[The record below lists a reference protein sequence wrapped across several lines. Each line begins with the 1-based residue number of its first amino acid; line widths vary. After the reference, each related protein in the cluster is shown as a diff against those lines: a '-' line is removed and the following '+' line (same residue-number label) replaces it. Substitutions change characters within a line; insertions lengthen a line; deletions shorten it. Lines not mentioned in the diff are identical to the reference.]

1 MNWARL
7 PDFPWD
13 TLAPAR
19 ERAAAHPGGIV
30 DLSVGTPVDP
40 TPSVITDALIAHADA
55 PGYPTTV
62 GTQDLHAS
70 IRGWI
75 DRRLDGV
82 SGAAILPTIGSKEAI
97 ATLPWVLGL
106 SGPVVIP
113 EIAYPTYAVGAVAA
127 GLEYIA
133 SDRPEDVSHASAIWV
148 NSPSNPTGRVLSAQ
162 RLAEIVTHARESGIP
177 VLSDE
182 CYVELGWSEQPVSV
196 LHPQVNGGD
205 LTGIVAVHSL
215 SKRSTMAGYR
225 FGFLAGDP
233 RIIGELLERRKHLG
247 EMVPTP
253 VQHAATA
260 AYADDAHVVE
270 QRTRYARRRTLL
282 RGAVVSAGFT
292 VDHSDAGLYLW
303 ITRDEPC
310 WEVVDWFAERGILV
324 TPGDFYGPRG
334 ARHVRVA
341 LTATD
346 PAVDAAVE
354 RLTV

>member
-1 MNWARL
+1 LDWARL

-19 ERAAAHPGGIV
+19 RRAAEHPGGII

-40 TPSVITDALIAHADA
+40 TPSVITDALIAHANA

-62 GTQDLHAS
+62 GTPELHAA
-70 IRGWI
+70 IHGWI
-75 DRRLDGV
+75 DRRLGGV
-82 SGAAILPTIGSKEAI
+82 LGAAILPTIGSKEAI

-113 EIAYPTYAVGAVAA
+113 DIAYPTYAVGAVAA
-127 GLEYIA
+127 ELEYVA
-133 SDRPEDVSHASAIWV
+133 TDRPEDVPRASAIWV
-148 NSPSNPTGRVLSAQ
+148 NSPSNPTGRVLSSQ
-162 RLAEIVTHARESGIP
+162 RLAEIITHARSLGIP

-182 CYVELGWSEQPVSV
+182 CYIELGWTGEPVSI
-196 LHPQVNGGD
+196 LHPEVNGGD
-205 LTGIVAVHSL
+205 VTGIVAVHSL

-247 EMVPTP
+247 EMVPEP
-253 VQHAATA
+253 VQFAAAA
-260 AYADDAHVVE
+260 AYSDDTHVEV
-270 QRTRYARRRTLL
+270 QRARYERRRAQL
-282 RGAVVSAGFT
+282 RTAVESAGFT

-310 WEVVDWFAERGILV
+310 WDVVAWFAGRGILV

-346 PAVDAAVE
+346 AAVDSAVE
-354 RLTV
+354 RLAV

>member
-1 MNWARL
+1 MDWARL

-19 ERAAAHPGGIV
+19 DRAAAHPGGIV

-40 TPSVITDALIAHADA
+40 TPSVITEVLIAHANA
-55 PGYPTTV
+55 PGYPTTA
-62 GTQDLHAS
+62 GTSDLHAA
-70 IRGWI
+70 IHGWI
-75 DRRLDGV
+75 DRRLGGV

-127 GLEYIA
+127 RLECIA
-133 SDRPEDVSHASAIWV
+133 SDRPEDVSDASAIWV

-162 RLAEIVTHARESGIP
+162 RLAEIVTHARAIGVP

-182 CYVELGWSEQPVSV
+182 CYIELGWSEQPVSV

-225 FGFLAGDP
+225 FGFLAGDH
-233 RIIGELLERRKHLG
+233 RIIGDLLERRKHLG

-260 AYADDAHVVE
+260 AYADDAHVEV
-270 QRTRYARRRTLL
+270 QRARYAGRRDRLRT
-282 RGAVVSAGFT
+282 AVESAGFT

-334 ARHVRVA
+334 AHHVRVA

-346 PAVDAAVE
+346 AAVDAAVE
-354 RLTV
+354 RLSV

>member
-19 ERAAAHPGGIV
+19 ERAAAHHDGIV

-40 TPSVITDALIAHADA
+40 TPSVVTDALIAHANA
-55 PGYPTTV
+55 PGYPATV
-62 GTQDLHAS
+62 GTDAMRAS
-70 IRGWI
+70 IHGWI
-75 DRRLDGV
+75 ERRLGGV
-82 SGAAILPTIGSKEAI
+82 AGSAILPTIGSKEAI

-127 GLEYIA
+127 GLHYVA
-133 SDRPEDVSHASAIWV
+133 SDRPEDVADASAIWV

-162 RLAEIVTHARESGIP
+162 RLAEIVAHARSRGIP

-182 CYVELGWSEQPVSV
+182 CYIELGWTAQPVSV
-196 LHPQVNGGD
+196 LHPDVNGGD
-205 LTGIVAVHSL
+205 LRGIVAVHSL

-225 FGFLAGDP
+225 FGFVAGDP
-233 RIIGELLERRKHLG
+233 RVIADLLERRKHLG

-253 VQHAATA
+253 VQHAAAA
-260 AYADDAHVVE
+260 AYADDAHVEE
-270 QRTRYARRRTLL
+270 QRARYARRRGRLHA
-282 RGAVVSAGFT
+282 AVVSAGFT
-292 VDHSDAGLYLW
+292 IDHSDAGLYLW

-310 WEVVDWFAERGILV
+310 WDVVDWFAERGILV

-346 PAVDAAVE
+346 ATVDAAVE

>member
-19 ERAAAHPGGIV
+19 ERAAAHPGGII

-40 TPSVITDALIAHADA
+40 TPSVITDALIAHANS
-55 PGYPTTV
+55 PGYPTTA
-62 GTQDLHAS
+62 GTSELHAA
-70 IRGWI
+70 IHGWI
-75 DRRLDGV
+75 GRRLDGV
-82 SGAAILPTIGSKEAI
+82 PEAAILPTIGSKEAI

-127 GLEYIA
+127 GLEYVA
-133 SDRPEDVSHASAIWV
+133 SDLPEDVSHAGAIWV

-162 RLAEIVTHARESGIP
+162 RLAEIVTHARGLGIP

-182 CYVELGWSEQPVSV
+182 CYVELGWSTQPVSV
-196 LHPQVNGGD
+196 LHPEVNGGD

-233 RIIGELLERRKHLG
+233 HIIGNLLERRKHLG
-247 EMVPTP
+247 EMVPGP
-253 VQHAATA
+253 VQHAAAA
-260 AYADDAHVVE
+260 AYADDSHVEV
-270 QRTRYARRRTLL
+270 QRARYARRRTELL
-282 RGAVVSAGFT
+282 TAVEVAGF
-292 VDHSDAGLYLW
+292 VVEHSDAGLYLW
-303 ITRDEPC
+303 VTRDEPC
-310 WEVVDWFAERGILV
+310 WDVVDWFAERGILV
-324 TPGDFYGPRG
+324 TPGNFYGPRG
-334 ARHVRVA
+334 AHHVRVA

-346 PAVDAAVE
+346 AAVASAVE
-354 RLTV
+354 RLVV